1 VSSYVGGRGEAL
13 PWGLVTTVRV
23 LIRAL
28 AAVSGE
34 AELLRYLREH
44 DATQRLPARTSENPT
59 QVNYVE
65 DLFHKLRSIEPGTTN
80 VQEMHD
86 SEFKRMMLAL
96 RSL

>member
-1 VSSYVGGRGEAL
+1 M
-13 PWGLVTTVRV
+13 TVRE

-59 QVNYVE
+59 QANYVE
-65 DLFHKLRSIEPGTTN
+65 DLFHKLRSVEPGTTS

-86 SEFKRMMLAL
+86 SEFERMMLAL

>member
-1 VSSYVGGRGEAL
+1 M
-13 PWGLVTTVRV
+13 TVRE

-59 QVNYVE
+59 QANYVE
-65 DLFHKLRSIEPGTTN
+65 DFFHKLRSVEPGTTS

-86 SEFKRMMLAL
+86 SEFERMMLGL
-96 RSL
+96 SSL